1 MKILSSFLSV
11 MVAIASAQL
20 ASADTITSVVVSDGN
35 IETTLSAGGP
45 DYSPNGVDGAD
56 AFIQSFTSGGITY
69 NTLVAADGF
78 VGDAEGVRF
87 QFMGSDPAPSVSD
100 AVSDL
105 NLATGALEPYENGT
119 EEYFDFSSQ
128 TITDDTVFFLFNS
141 QNATTDI
148 ALVNNAGVDITDAI
162 LRFDP
167 NDGPDLGGTELE
179 LNELTFDQTVGGPA
193 REPVAG
199 NTFAVSEFTFNAGFS
214 AADVA
219 GFRGSNSLFDA
230 QDAGIASVGVAIPE
244 PSSAILLVGG
254 LGAFLVRRRK

>member
-11 MVAIASAQL
+11 MVAIATAHL

-35 IETTLSAGGP
+35 TETILTEGGP
-45 DYSPNGVDGAD
+45 DYPDGAD

-69 NTLVAADGF
+69 NPVVAADGF

-87 QFMGSDPAPSVSD
+87 KFMGSDPAPSVSGS
-100 AVSDL
+100 VSDL
-105 NLATGALEPYENGT
+105 NLATGAINPYENGSN
-119 EEYFDFSSQ
+119 EYFDFSSQ

-141 QNATTDI
+141 DRATNDI
-148 ALVNNAGVDITDAI
+148 ALVDNNGDDITNA
-162 LRFDP
+162 LTRFG
-167 NDGPDLGGTELE
+167 NLGGSELR
-179 LNELTFDQTVGGPA
+179 LNELTFDQTGSNA
-193 REPVAG
+193 IRTHVAG

-219 GFRGSNSLFDA
+219 GFRGSLSLFDA
-230 QDAGIASVGVAIPE
+230 QDAGIAVAVPE

-254 LGAFLVRRRK
+254 LSAFLIRRRK